1 MQKEYWFVGLQPDQ
15 IVDAKGDHVGFTDAG
30 WAERIVFLHN
40 EAVQKQC
47 RKEEV
52 VDLHISEYKST
63 HKYHE

>member
-1 MQKEYWFVGLQPDQ
+1 MQKEYWFAGLQPDQ

-47 RKEEV
+47 RRDEAL
-52 VDLHISEYKST
+52 DACISEYKPS
-63 HKYHE
+63 HKNSN